1 MAAEIVVTSDAAA
14 PLGAA
19 YRRETIAV
27 AVSLWADA
35 TTDRTSPRRR
45 DLLRDKQTAVLAF
58 FDHCRRPPQ
67 LVTAAEV
74 KAWQLALEAEG
85 LAAAT
90 VYSRLSRVSSFYEW
104 AQKQPQLQEALP
116 INPVRLARP
125 KSIKPY
131 QGELTKALADE
142 ELTALLKVVKARA
155 DKGEL
160 IGLRDYALLRLY
172 VATGM
177 RRREIVQLRRRD
189 VVLDA
194 GRRLQI
200 TTRVKGGEVRTRE
213 VADTGVRRA
222 VLAYLQAEGRL
233 ERMDGDAPLWLR
245 HDRAAEG
252 EQALTSHGLV
262 KSLKAY
268 AAEAGLDH
276 FHLHQTRHT
285 YARLVGEEASGLGEV
300 QDALGHE
307 NRATTKIYL
316 RRVSVQKDKF
326 SRVIADRLGLADE

>member
-1 MAAEIVVTSDAAA
+1 MAAEIIVTSDAAA
-14 PLGAA
+14 PLGTG

-35 TTDRTSPRRR
+35 TTDRTSPRRH
-45 DLLRDKQTAVLAF
+45 DLLRDKQAAVLAF

-74 KAWQLALEAEG
+74 KVWQRALEGEG
-85 LAAAT
+85 LAPAT
-90 VYSRLSRVSSFYEW
+90 VYSRISRVSSFYAW
-104 AQKQPQLQEALP
+104 AQQQPQLQAAVP

-125 KSIKPY
+125 KAIKPY
-131 QGELTKALADE
+131 QGEQTKALADE
-142 ELTALLKVVKARA
+142 ELTALLRVVKARA
-155 DKGEL
+155 DTGEL

-194 GRRLQI
+194 GRRLQL
-200 TTRVKGGEVRTRE
+200 TTRVKGGEIRTRE
-213 VADTGVRRA
+213 VADPGVRRA
-222 VLAYLQAEGRL
+222 MLAYLQAGGRL
-233 ERMDGDAPLWLR
+233 DRMDSDAPLWLR
-245 HDRAAEG
+245 HDRAATG

-316 RRVSVQKDKF
+316 RRVSVQKDAF
-326 SRVIADRLGLADE
+326 SRTIADRLGLEE